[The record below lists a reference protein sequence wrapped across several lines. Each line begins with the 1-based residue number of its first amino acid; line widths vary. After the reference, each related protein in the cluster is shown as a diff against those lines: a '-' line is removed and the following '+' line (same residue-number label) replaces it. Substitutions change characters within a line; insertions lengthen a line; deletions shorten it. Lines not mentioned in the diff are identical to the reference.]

1 MITHKAADLR
11 NWRSIVSVWGTVHL
25 PPSWQRWIT
34 NGQDTWVGWGGCP
47 DITRNKADAN
57 GQWRDMSAVAH
68 TEQPRALT
76 VTPGSGRVDRYS
88 SPWSCAPAWLCS
100 ENQSAQLSETN
111 LSRQPGYGETLP
123 KGLHTLLPPIL
134 RTTQTEKHSVSA
146 ILWLKKSFGCHSSE
160 NVFILAFLCW

>member
-11 NWRSIVSVWGTVHL
+11 TWRSIVSVWGTVCL

-68 TEQPRALT
+68 TERPRALT

-88 SPWSCAPAWLCS
+88 SPWGCAPAWLRS

-111 LSRQPGYGETLP
+111 LSRQPGYGDAPVGTTTNPENHPNRKTLSICNS
-123 KGLHTLLPPIL
+123 LA
-134 RTTQTEKHSVSA
+134 EKVIWMLS
-146 ILWLKKSFGCHSSE
+146 
-160 NVFILAFLCW
+160 